1 MPEVKLREKG
11 QVTIPAEILQEWGA
25 KNHVQTNDA
34 VDVVFANGIV
44 MLIPK
49 KRRNAKRDLLSF
61 AGVGKGLW
69 GDTPAAIEESL
80 QEIRESWKK

>member
-11 QVTIPAEILQEWGA
+11 QVTIPSEILQEWRE
-25 KNHVQTNDA
+25 KTHVQINDA
-34 VDVVFANGIV
+34 VHVVFANGIV

-49 KRRNAKRDLLSF
+49 KRRNAKRDILSF
-61 AGVGKGLW
+61 AGIGKGLW

-80 QEIRESWKK
+80 QETRKAWAK

>member
-1 MPEVKLREKG
+1 MIMPEVKLREKG
-11 QVTIPAEILQEWGA
+11 QVTIPAEILQEWRA

-61 AGVGKGLW
+61 AGVGKGL
-69 GDTPAAIEESL
+69 
-80 QEIRESWKK
+80 